1 MKSVLVNKPIHAD
14 ALQRLA
20 QEAEVLTPFTAPA
33 EEVVRLLENVNALI
47 LCAGLNVTAE
57 VMDRFQHMEVIGR
70 HGAGLDFVDA
80 DAATTRGIPLV
91 YTPEGPTESTAEHA
105 FLLMLAAARKLSFLD
120 RATRLGEFHVRD
132 RVVGRELKDARVG
145 VIGFGRIGRRFAQMC
160 REALS
165 MTVYAYDPV
174 VERSVVEAWGAVYM
188 QDLVEMAREVD
199 VLSVHCPST
208 PQTRRLVNAEVLA
221 ALGAQGFLVSASR
234 GAIVD
239 EAALIDALQN
249 NRLAGAGIDV
259 YDPEPPAADN
269 PLFQLDN
276 VVLTPHLASFTDEG
290 RRRMGMMVVED
301 VLRVLRGEYP
311 LYPANPQILNK
322 IRAR

>member
-14 ALQRLA
+14 ALQRLSL
-20 QEAEVLTPFTAPA
+20 EVDVRTPFTAPT
-33 EEVVRLLENVNALI
+33 EEVVKMLEDVNGLV
-47 LCAGLNVTAE
+47 LCAGLNVSAE
-57 VMDRFQHMEVIGR
+57 VMDRFKQMEVIGR

-80 DAATTRGIPLV
+80 EAATARRIPLV

-105 FLLMLAAARKLSFLD
+105 FLLMLAAARKLTFLD
-120 RATRLGEFHVRD
+120 RATRAGDFHVRD

-165 MTVYAYDPV
+165 MKVYAFDPFV
-174 VERSVVEAWGAVYM
+174 KREVVEAWGAFYM
-188 QDLVEMAREVD
+188 DDLVEMARLVD

-208 PQTRRLVNAEVLA
+208 PQTRRLVNADVLA
-221 ALGAQGFLVSASR
+221 ALGPKGFLVSASR

-239 EAALIDALQN
+239 EPALVKALRGN
-249 NRLAGAGIDV
+249 LIAGAGIDV
-259 YDPEPPAADN
+259 YDPEPPAPDN
-269 PLFQLDN
+269 PLFRLDN

-301 VLRVLRGEYP
+301 VLRVLRGERP
-311 LYPANPQILNK
+311 LYPANPQVMDKLS
-322 IRAR
+322 AG